1 MMASA
6 EQRISLVTYATA
18 AAAVAVAVLLVVRTM
33 TDDVTFCRRLL
44 ARLAFGDASAAG
56 QIRWDRFQALD
67 LDVGAVYRGLP
78 NDTERRDYRRAFIQ
92 QFAQGFRAAGAT
104 PESFEGWRIE
114 PEAGGLRWVA
124 VRAPATGQTLRF
136 GVSPGWRKRL
146 QALQSQQGPGAADI
160 AAGARAA
167 SEPG

>member
-1 MMASA
+1 MMGGG

-18 AAAVAVAVLLVVRTM
+18 AAAVAVAVLLVVRNM
-33 TDDVTFCRRLL
+33 GDDATFCRRLL
-44 ARLAFGDASAAG
+44 TRLAFGDTSVAG

-67 LDVGAVYRGLP
+67 LDVGAMYRGLP
-78 NDTERRDYRRAFIQ
+78 NDQERRDYRRAFIQ

-104 PESFEGWRIE
+104 PESFEGWRVE

-124 VRAPATGQTLRF
+124 AKAAATGQTLRF

-146 QALQSQQGPGAADI
+146 QALQAQQGPGAAGI
-160 AAGARAA
+160 AAGSRAA